1 MDRDLGR
8 LKRMCGGL
16 YYVLLI
22 VSVAMIIVAVMM
34 VAALG
39 LLIADPSLAADF
51 ELEVDITSGS
61 AATAVALVA
70 VLVLFCLVVVFELMS
85 IAKSIYREYTPFT
98 KKNVTRL
105 ETLALVC
112 LLLPVLLSPLM
123 YVLTGDLTVSDVVI
137 TCLGSMITA
146 AVFYCLALV
155 FRYGC
160 WLQKESDETL

>member
-8 LKRMCGGL
+8 LKKMCGGL

-22 VSVAMIIVAVMM
+22 VSVAMVVLAVMM
-34 VAALG
+34 VATTC
-39 LLIADPSLAADF
+39 LILADPSLGTDMEIDA
-51 ELEVDITSGS
+51 DITAGS
-61 AATAVALVA
+61 AATAVALIA

-98 KKNVTRL
+98 KRNVTRL
-105 ETLALVC
+105 ETLALAC

-123 YVLTGDLTVSDVVI
+123 YVLTGDLTVSDVVV
-137 TCLGSMITA
+137 TCLGSVLTA

-160 WLQKESDETL
+160 WLQRESDETL